1 MNQASQDQ
9 AQRDQRRK
17 QRKPVDFDAVV
28 TDVITDQPFG
38 RIGNLSATGMLLISP
53 TAPQDEAIYQ
63 LRLPLP
69 DNGSG
74 SGQVHIDVGV
84 QEQWH
89 DQAASADLIWAGYRI
104 IAISDADATRLHA
117 WLEQPD

>member
-1 MNQASQDQ
+1 MNQVSSDQSQLDPRRRQ
-9 AQRDQRRK
+9 RK
-17 QRKPVDFDAVV
+17 QVDFDAIVM
-28 TDVITDQPFG
+28 DAITDQPFG

-53 TAPQDEAIYQ
+53 AAPHREAIYQ

-69 DNGSG
+69 DSRGS
-74 SGQVHIDVGV
+74 QVHIDVGV

-89 DQAASADLIWAGYRI
+89 ERAASAEQVWAGYRI
-104 IAISDADATRLHA
+104 IAISDADAKLLHA